1 MLDRLGTEGGQLLD
15 VHHNLVTRAEVQGE
29 RGWLHCKGA
38 TPSDGGLVV
47 IRLARRLQ
55 LSGGAGSQPGQ
66 PLLAGAWRGPQVD
79 AQRVQDR
86 LFKRY
91 SPAQLKTRLGSHVIC
106 EDKQLIY
113 EEAPE
118 AYKPVDS
125 IIASLEQA
133 GLLTVLAKLRPVLT
147 YKTRRML
154 LMILLQLS
162 SAQGPDECCL
172 AVAKAL
178 ARLSREAQA
187 RSVDVDIVE
196 SESGG
201 KAGTYRSVLLSL
213 DGDGAASLAASWEG
227 SIQWTCPSPYRPS
240 HPRKN
245 WFIGVLRCEAP
256 APSLAA
262 DIRFETTRSSG
273 PGGQHVNKTESAV
286 RATHVATGI
295 SVKVQTER
303 SQHANKRLAVLL
315 IAHRLAS
322 HEQARDAA
330 QRARRRQFHHE
341 VGAAVQSGCSRAPP
355 SSRPTARS
363 PRPGVLHRRET
374 AGTRVTGRFSNGQ
387 PLCGRR
393 TLYREASLMP
403 VRPWA
408 AAGNELRLIAR
419 HRLAETIA
427 LPVLFGLLDAILAAG
442 HEVPPEEAG
451 TVQRFAAQHRV
462 ASIAHRADLHRPA
475 RREHDQAAAFE
486 HLPST
491 SIEPVAR

>member
-1 MLDRLGTEGGQLLD
+1 
-15 VHHNLVTRAEVQGE
+15 
-29 RGWLHCKGA
+29 
-38 TPSDGGLVV
+38 
-47 IRLARRLQ
+47 
-55 LSGGAGSQPGQ
+55 
-66 PLLAGAWRGPQVD
+66 
-79 AQRVQDR
+79 
-86 LFKRY
+86 
-91 SPAQLKTRLGSHVIC
+91 
-106 EDKQLIY
+106 
-113 EEAPE
+113 
-118 AYKPVDS
+118 
-125 IIASLEQA
+125 
-133 GLLTVLAKLRPVLT
+133 
-147 YKTRRML
+147 
-154 LMILLQLS
+154 MILLQLS

-213 DGDGAASLAASWEG
+213 DGDGAASLAANWEG

-341 VGAAVQSGCSRAPP
+341 VERG
-355 SSRPTARS
+355 S
-363 PRPGVLHRRET
+363 PK
-374 AGTRVTGRFSNGQ
+374 RVFKG
-387 PLCGRR
+387 
-393 TLYREASLMP
+393 
-403 VRPWA
+403 
-408 AAGNELRLIAR
+408 
-419 HRLAETIA
+419 
-427 LPVLFGLLDAILAAG
+427 
-442 HEVPPEEAG
+442 
-451 TVQRFAAQHRV
+451 
-462 ASIAHRADLHRPA
+462 
-475 RREHDQAAAFE
+475 AAFE
-486 HLPST
+486 P
-491 SIEPVAR
+491 ADGA